1 MPRRTKAV
9 RKLLD
14 EGSLPPCRL
23 LETSDLGQAVSTC
36 SHKFINT
43 AGQDKLTMLLDV
55 VQGHSTAAAKVKGG
69 GVRTMV
75 FCNTVASCRAAE
87 HSLTDAGIEC
97 VGYHGEMNSAA
108 RSSALESFKLGDVP
122 VLVCSDLAARGLDLP
137 DVAQV
142 VMFDF
147 PMNSVDYLHR
157 AGRTARAG
165 KRGAVTCLVTKRD
178 VTLAAAI
185 ERAVARGEPLDSLS
199 NDRRDYLPGGR
210 LAAMTPLSKGDMKA
224 AAGRQAAASGKGR
237 PKANDQRGAFD
248 QSRGPPTLPGSQPRR
263 GAGSSGRGGYSGGR
277 GGATSGRSTSGRG
290 GGRSGGSG
298 RGGGRSSS
306 TAR

>member
-1 MPRRTKAV
+1 M
-9 RKLLD
+9 
-14 EGSLPPCRL
+14 
-23 LETSDLGQAVSTC
+23 STC
-36 SHKFINT
+36 SHKFVNT

-55 VQGHSTAAAKVKGG
+55 VQGHSTAAAKVKGNEG

-122 VLVCSDLAARGLDLP
+122 LLVCSDLAARGLDLP

-185 ERAVARGEPLDSLS
+185 ERAVARGEPLDTLS

-210 LAAMTPLSKGDMKA
+210 LAAMTPLSKGDMKS
-224 AAGRQAAASGKGR
+224 AAGRQAAASSKGR

-248 QSRGPPTLPGSQPRR
+248 QSRGPPAPPGSQPRR
-263 GAGSSGRGGYSGGR
+263 GGTSGGR
-277 GGATSGRSTSGRG
+277 GGASSGRGASGRGG

-298 RGGGRSSS
+298 RGSGRSSS
-306 TAR
+306 AAR